1 MIVKDYSAFVDEKGE
16 IPLVER
22 IRGTLKYGSSWYSD
36 IQAQEMII
44 ERMQTA
50 LSDEYLVLRNLI
62 LPGLDVPIP
71 LVLVGPAGVKI
82 IYVSAVKGIYQA
94 KGEQWS
100 VMNTNSRR
108 FRPSRPNLI
117 TRALLLSQAALRHLE
132 RQDLSN
138 IPLDSINFFSDPGI
152 HVDTKSPATRIVMI
166 DALDRYI
173 ASVVQS
179 PSVITAEEVQKVV
192 DVLTK
197 PPSSLAGSGL
207 SSSEEDLRIQEA
219 FSIPR
224 AGPAY
229 SNLTEINVPVLGA
242 IRFTSR
248 QWILLLVMVLVNVL
262 VLAAMVLIF
271 LFYT

>member
-22 IRGTLKYGSSWYSD
+22 IRGTLKYGSSWHAD

-50 LSDEYLVLRNLI
+50 LSDEYIALRNLV

-71 LVLVGPAGVKI
+71 LVLIGPAGVKI

-132 RQDLSN
+132 RQELAN
-138 IPLDSINFFSDPGI
+138 IPLDSINFFADPGI

-173 ASVVQS
+173 ASIIQS
-179 PSVITAEEVQKVV
+179 PAVITAERVQKVV
-192 DVLTK
+192 DVLTR
-197 PPSSLAGSGL
+197 PPSSLAGGEL
-207 SSSEEDLRIQEA
+207 SPEEDLRIQEA

-224 AGPAY
+224 VGPIN
-229 SNLTEINVPVLGA
+229 SNRTELRVPILGSL
-242 IRFTSR
+242 RFTSG
-248 QWILLLVMVLVNVL
+248 QWYLLGTMVLVNIILIAAFIVL
-262 VLAAMVLIF
+262 VL
-271 LFYT
+271 FYQ

>member
-22 IRGTLKYGSSWYSD
+22 IRGTLKFGSSWYAD

-44 ERMQTA
+44 ERMQAA
-50 LSDEYLVLRNLI
+50 LNDEFLILRNLV

-71 LVLVGPAGVKI
+71 LVLIGPAGVKI

-117 TRALLLSQAALRHLE
+117 TRALLLSQAAARHLE
-132 RQDLSN
+132 RQELSN
-138 IPLDSINFFSDPGI
+138 VPMDSINFFSDPGI

-173 ASVVQS
+173 ASILQS
-179 PSVITAEEVQKVV
+179 PSVITSEKVQKIV
-192 DVLTK
+192 DVLTR
-197 PPSSLAGSGL
+197 PPSSLAGTGV
-207 SSSEEDLRIQEA
+207 SSEEDLRIQEA
-219 FSIPR
+219 FSVPR
-224 AGPAY
+224 AGPVN
-229 SNLTEINVPVLGA
+229 SNLTEVSVPVLGA
-242 IRFTSR
+242 VRFTNR
-248 QWILLLVMVLVNVL
+248 QWIVLLMMVLVNVL
-262 VLAAMVLIF
+262 VLAAVVLVF
-271 LFYT
+271 LFYN

>member
-22 IRGTLKYGSSWYSD
+22 IRGTLKFGSSWYSD

-44 ERMQTA
+44 ERLSTA
-50 LSDEYLVLRNLI
+50 LNDEYIALRNLV

-71 LVLVGPAGVKI
+71 VVLIGPAGVKI

-117 TRALLLSQAALRHLE
+117 TRALLLSQATLRHLE
-132 RQDLSN
+132 RQELTN

-152 HVDTKSPATRIVMI
+152 HVDTKNPATRIVMI

-173 ASVVQS
+173 ASILQS
-179 PSVITAEEVQKVV
+179 PPVITTERVQKVV
-192 DVLTK
+192 DVLTR
-197 PPSSLAGSGL
+197 PPSPLAGTGL
-207 SSSEEDLRIQEA
+207 SSEEDLRIQEA
-219 FSIPR
+219 FSVPR
-224 AGPAY
+224 AGPVD
-229 SNLTEINVPVLGA
+229 SNLTEVTIPVLGA
-242 IRFTSR
+242 VRFTNR
-248 QWILLLVMVLVNVL
+248 QWLVLLAMVMLNVL
-262 VLAAMVLIF
+262 VIAAAVLVF
-271 LFYT
+271 LFYS